1 MITPMIRYAFLIYHK
16 EYEEFLSNL
25 QDLGAVH
32 IVEKAS
38 GYDEETRKNLDWI
51 RSFNEVLKF
60 LSSRVDTE
68 KPVRKSVDPY
78 KIVKDIK
85 KKHEEIDA
93 LEQELVSI
101 RKDMDKAR
109 PWGDYTSEIK
119 QKLKAINIIPR
130 FFTVNEKDYDSD
142 WENQYY
148 LEHLNKIGGDLYF
161 VIFQVEN
168 QKIDINAEEVR
179 LPAESLTELDRKY
192 DEKEKRIKEIN
203 ELFES
208 YATKYL
214 QVLREARNRL
224 QEQTAFDQAINHTE
238 KQADNKVMLVEGW
251 VPETKET
258 ELLEYLEKENVLYV
272 KSDVKSEDPQQ
283 VPILL
288 RNNKF
293 SRVFEPLQGL
303 FDVPNYKELDLTPF
317 FAPFFTLFFGFCLG
331 DAGYGIVIVATVTI
345 YKHTRASER
354 IKQYLTMAQYLGI
367 ATIVMGIIGGTV
379 FGVNLTNLDWAEQA
393 RSIVLEREQLF
404 NLSLAL
410 GLVQILFGMT
420 LKAYKLWRFQGF
432 EFALA
437 TIGWILAIVSLL
449 FYLGGDQLGWYTA
462 TQAQPYFYGA
472 LIASGILILFFSDPK
487 LNIFARFGKGVWN
500 AYNTV
505 TGVFGDMLSYIRLFA
520 IGISTAILGFVV
532 NEIAFTFGAIPYV
545 GPLVLIIILV
555 IGHFGNLLVSSLS
568 SFVHPM
574 RLIFVEFYKNA
585 GFTGGGKKYQPF
597 KKLS

>member
-1 MITPMIRYAFLIYHK
+1 MIRYAFLIYHK

>member
-1 MITPMIRYAFLIYHK
+1 MIYHK

>member
-1 MITPMIRYAFLIYHK
+1 MRRYAFLIYHK
-16 EYEEFLSNL
+16 EYEGFLTNL
-25 QDLGAVH
+25 QDLGVVH

-60 LSSRVDTE
+60 LSSRVETE
-68 KPVRKSVDPY
+68 KPVQKNIDPY
-78 KIVKDIK
+78 EIVKDIK

-109 PWGDYTSEIK
+109 PWGDYTSEIQ
-119 QKLKAINIIPR
+119 QKLKAINITPR
-130 FFTVNEKDYDSD
+130 FFTVNEKEYDSD

-161 VIFQVEN
+161 VIFQIEN
-168 QKIDINAEEVR
+168 QEIDIDAEEVR

-224 QEQTAFDQAINHTE
+224 QEHTAFNQAVNHTE
-238 KQADNKVMLVEGW
+238 KQADSKVMLVEGW

-258 ELLEYLEKENVLYV
+258 ELLEYLEKENVLYLQ
-272 KSDVKSEDPQQ
+272 SDVKSEDPQK

-331 DAGYGIVIVATVTI
+331 DAGYGIVIVAAVTI
-345 YKHTRASER
+345 YKHTRAR
-354 IKQYLTMAQYLGI
+354 NKIKPYLTMAQYLGL
-367 ATIVMGIIGGTV
+367 ATIVMGIIGGTI
-379 FGVNLTNLDWAEQA
+379 FGMNLTQFDWAAQA

-410 GLVQILFGMT
+410 GLIQILFGMT

-432 EFALA
+432 EFALS
-437 TIGWILAIVSLL
+437 TIGWILAIISLL
-449 FYLGGDQLGWYTA
+449 MYLGGDQMGWYTA
-462 TQAQPYFYGA
+462 AQSQPYFYGS
-472 LIASGILILFFSDPK
+472 LIASGILIFFFSDPK

-500 AYNTV
+500 AYNTI

-532 NEIAFTFGAIPYV
+532 NEIAFTFGKIPYV
-545 GPLVLIIILV
+545 GPLVLILILV

-585 GFTGGGKKYQPF
+585 GFAGGGKKYQPF